1 MEVFDLNEMEGKKK
15 IFGRK
20 EFKVRHVQ
28 LSEGEEIPPCD
39 MSSHVI
45 FTVLEGKVAITVD
58 KDEVSLEEG
67 ECLISEPGT
76 YSMKTEKG
84 AKIQGIQVQKMD
96 G

>member
-1 MEVFDLNEMEGKKK
+1 MEVFDLKEIEGKKK
-15 IFGRK
+15 IFGRE

-39 MSSHVI
+39 MSSYVI
-45 FTVLEGKVAITVD
+45 FTVLEGKVQISVD
-58 KDEVSLEEG
+58 QDEARLEEG

-84 AKIQGIQVQKMD
+84 AKIQGIQIPKTD